1 MFKKESSLL
10 IFLLFLI
17 LTLFVSYAVFDMQ
30 SKKSI
35 FTRIEILQEEIT
47 ALKNTPPSTKIISPS
62 TSSQDIVS
70 VVKKVQ
76 PSVVSIIASK
86 ELTRYRQ
93 RNPFFFS
100 DPFFDNFF
108 GFPQQFEEP
117 QIQQNETEKVK
128 VGGGSGF
135 IYSQNGY
142 IITNKHVIQDDSA
155 EYTVVLHDGTEFLAE
170 VIAKDPF
177 NDIAIIKID
186 PKETILVPVSLGD
199 SSKIEV
205 GEKVVAIGNALAEFQ
220 NTVTTGIVSA
230 IGRKIVAGNQFNQ
243 EEIQNLIQTDAAI
256 NPGNSGGPLVNIR
269 GEVIGMNTAIA
280 DGANGIGFALPIN
293 DIRFIAK
300 NVETHGKYIRPYIG
314 IKYIMLNEKIAEEYE
329 LTQKEG
335 AYIIGSEKER
345 AVLKGSPADLAG
357 ILEEDIIIK
366 IDGQEINKDYDVIR
380 AIAEKIA
387 GEEILITVLRNNT
400 EKEIPLTLGE
410 YPQQ

>member
-142 IITNKHVIQDDSA
+142 IIANKHVIQDDSA